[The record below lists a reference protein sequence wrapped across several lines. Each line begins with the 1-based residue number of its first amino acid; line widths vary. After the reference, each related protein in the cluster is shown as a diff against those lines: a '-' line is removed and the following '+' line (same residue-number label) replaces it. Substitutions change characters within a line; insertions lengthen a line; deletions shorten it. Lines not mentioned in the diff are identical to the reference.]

1 MIILYQKQVEEQKKI
16 LSPPVEINEE
26 KEYEIKKIFNRRDI
40 RKKPKYLVRWKKYT
54 VKKDT

>member
-16 LSPPVEINEE
+16 LSPLVEINEE